1 VQNIYDHSEGAA
13 DAEPAAAGLA
23 APALAAAAPRVDGHG
38 PAAALVCFLTGDAA
52 MLYAGAEAAVLHEAV
67 LRSLVRLLGEEAR
80 TRHLECLSYEWGA
93 DEWSRGCPVNLL
105 GPGNHARH
113 AAALGAPLWEGRLLW
128 ASTEAAAEFTGY
140 IEGAIRAG
148 EAAADAAVAG
158 AAAAPAVTRR
168 GGRSRSPPRGTRADA
183 PPPAAAGAAGA
194 GAPRAWAWS
203 GSGARDGLSR
213 PRRGWRAALGRPAAL
228 CALLAVAA
236 AALAALGHDV
246 ERARR
251 VAGQPDFGVRHAE
264 AAAAPRGCA
273 EAFALVVGAGPAGLA
288 VGARLMHLGAPFA
301 VLEKEGAAGASWRGR
316 YERLHLHTHRS
327 ISALPYWPFPAHFPE
342 YIAKDDLADYYAG
355 YARLLGAHVHY
366 NTSVVSARRTGGAW
380 VVTAADGR
388 TWRASALVMCTGQE
402 G

>member
-1 VQNIYDHSEGAA
+1 
-13 DAEPAAAGLA
+13 
-23 APALAAAAPRVDGHG
+23 
-38 PAAALVCFLTGDAA
+38 
-52 MLYAGAEAAVLHEAV
+52 M
-67 LRSLVRLLGEEAR
+67 
-80 TRHLECLSYEWGA
+80 
-93 DEWSRGCPVNLL
+93 NLL

-148 EAAADAAVAG
+148 EAAADAAVADAAVAD
-158 AAAAPAVTRR
+158 AAAAPAATRR

-183 PPPAAAGAAGA
+183 PPPAAAAGAAAGAAGAGAAA

-236 AALAALGHDV
+236 AALAALGQDV

-316 YERLHLHTHRS
+316 YERLHYT
-327 ISALPYWPFPAHFPE
+327 
-342 YIAKDDLADYYAG
+342 
-355 YARLLGAHVHY
+355 
-366 NTSVVSARRTGGAW
+366 
-380 VVTAADGR
+380 
-388 TWRASALVMCTGQE
+388 
-402 G
+402 